1 MLQKF
6 LEFME
11 SFEEL
16 VLIMVKLGLV
26 WPEFQ

>member
-16 VLIMVKLGLV
+16 VLTIAKLGLV